1 MQKPSPWC
9 RKTGFANDTTD
20 FLETHHTHS
29 LTYYLW
35 LWYYSLFI
43 YLKRSRQT
51 SWPRKQR
58 RGGRGGSPIILVA
71 AEVAARQQY
80 LGLATEF
87 SDLQLPA
94 DIGGYP
100 SGQKYKRRQLL
111 KVHKRMLNHA
121 CCEVTNVH
129 VSSINS
135 KTTLIRFLNPELTG
149 NMTQLYSCKT
159 PGWLGRCSL
168 SDPKSHSP
176 QDKQSQAPWSTAGS
190 GPRWGKS
197 HSRCHWGCQQGTQEM
212 AGPWNEC
219 PLTISIAKC
228 RQWLDFTYKVEK
240 E

>member
-58 RGGRGGSPIILVA
+58 RGGRGGSPIILAA

-80 LGLATEF
+80 LGPATEF

-159 PGWLGRCSL
+159 RDGWGGALFLTRRATPDKTSRARRPGPLQGVAPGGESHTPVPLRVSTGDPGNGGPMEWVSL
-168 SDPKSHSP
+168 DHQYRK
-176 QDKQSQAPWSTAGS
+176 
-190 GPRWGKS
+190 
-197 HSRCHWGCQQGTQEM
+197 M
-212 AGPWNEC
+212 
-219 PLTISIAKC
+219 
-228 RQWLDFTYKVEK
+228 
-240 E
+240 